1 MRTLKSTCIGTLYA
15 PWHKAMMT
23 CTYIMKFDTVPPA
36 LSPAD
41 GNTFHTLLVGNN
53 TTIIHN
59 IVLNIMLA

>member
-15 PWHKAMMT
+15 QGYDDMP
-23 CTYIMKFDTVPPA
+23 YIMKFDTVPPA

-41 GNTFHTLLVGNN
+41 GNTFHTSLVGNN